1 MSGPAKLDAIRR
13 AALDSA
19 EASRR
24 LWRRALT
31 GFAVAE
37 GTCWLAY
44 VLLAYFEFPPSVLI
58 GVATV
63 LVYSTTFASVMGLR
77 FHLDSCT
84 QRVLRAI
91 ESLAPDA
98 VDGEKRQAPGPGGTP
113 PSGPL

>member
-1 MSGPAKLDAIRR
+1 MSGPVKLDAIRR

-19 EASRR
+19 EASQR

-37 GTCWLAY
+37 GACWLAY
-44 VLLAYFEFPPSVLI
+44 VLLAYFESPTSVLI

-77 FHLDSCT
+77 FHLDLCT
-84 QRVLRAI
+84 QRVLKAI

-98 VDGEKRQAPGPGGTP
+98 AAGLEVRAPGPGSPP
-113 PSGPL
+113 PSNPV

>member
-13 AALDSA
+13 AALDSV

-24 LWRRALT
+24 LWKRALT
-31 GFAVAE
+31 AFAVAE
-37 GTCWLAY
+37 GACWLAY
-44 VLLAYFEFPPSVLI
+44 VLLAYFEFPTSVLI

-84 QRVLRAI
+84 QRVLQAI
-91 ESLAPDA
+91 ESLARDA
-98 VDGEKRQAPGPGGTP
+98 AAGAEGQAPGPAAP
-113 PSGPL
+113 PPGNRG